1 MDLKQRAVLTTLKM
15 LLGKK
20 ERGTNVLERLTLSN
34 SGSQESK
41 VNDRTLEQWTPK
53 LLACKDRKWK
63 TV

>member
-1 MDLKQRAVLTTLKM
+1 MELEQRALKM

-20 ERGTNVLERLTLSN
+20 ERGDANVLERLTLSN